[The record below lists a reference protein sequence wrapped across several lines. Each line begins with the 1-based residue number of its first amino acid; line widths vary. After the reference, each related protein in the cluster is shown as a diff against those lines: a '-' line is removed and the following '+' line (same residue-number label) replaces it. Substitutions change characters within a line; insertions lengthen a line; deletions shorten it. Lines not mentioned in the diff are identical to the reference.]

1 MRWKRA
7 VLCAASLNACT
18 SPSEPAPPPAQLSA
32 PFSITPLGVRGDPG
46 DRLGSGLAR
55 VGDLDGDG
63 FGDIAVGIPG
73 AANGSGRVL
82 LVAGSPAGLSAI
94 ATSTLLSVEG
104 AGAAFGASLAFLGD
118 VDGDGVGDLAV
129 GAPRHS
135 NSEPEEGRVYV
146 FRDSPNGFDMELFWT
161 METNTPGQRFGSR
174 VAAAGDFD
182 GDGRSDLWV
191 VTAPASGPAAI
202 YLYRGSGPSLET
214 TPTWTTPGLTVAG
227 AGDVDGDNRDDVVIG
242 DPTADNNSGRCD
254 LWLGTSNG
262 LPAEQPSRT
271 WRGGPGERLGASVAM
286 VGDLDGDGL
295 ADFVCGASG
304 ANGGAGKLV
313 VIFGDATK
321 SPMDLGGNL
330 FAVRELGTAVAPAGD
345 VNADGL
351 ADLLIGADGNGDGEV
366 LVLAGSSGNALST
379 VLWRGRCAEC
389 LPGHG
394 YGSVVAPLGDL
405 NGDGFA
411 DIGTGAPTLSVP
423 TGVAI
428 GALEV
433 GLGAATEPL
442 GLAWKTWTFPR
453 WNNGRNESLAI
464 VMQGDATGDG
474 RHDLVIGEPGREHPS
489 MPDSQRAGVAQI
501 WRYDEESNAFRIHR
515 GYAGEINSLAG
526 AAVALLDPKNGGAS
540 TMLLGMP
547 SFTSASASIGA
558 ATIYGGP
565 FFGIGDHD
573 GAAFGASLAAV
584 GDVDGDGLHDWV
596 VGGPGE
602 RASPTSNRVGTAVV
616 YGGRVFQNSAGA
628 FVPAP
633 PSELWR
639 GLGITPNAELGA
651 VVSAAGDVDGDTF
664 SDVLIAAPGERK
676 VYLIRG
682 GVGPLS
688 PLPLDVSTQID
699 HRGVALAALG
709 DINGDQLGD
718 FAIGLPE
725 ADGARGQVLVFLGHR
740 SAFTAP
746 LVLAGFAP
754 GDRFGASIASAGDLD
769 ADGFADLIIGAPG
782 FDGTFTDGGRAEI
795 YRGSSGGLEGSPYWT
810 IDGDRDGASLGDLV
824 AGGGDVDGD
833 GFPDFAVVARDLV
846 PTPGSTEAARLFLY
860 RGNGAITTARQPRP
874 NLLRVAGEQVISPFG
889 VSNYPNAVSLRLYV
903 ASPFGHGL
911 LHLETEVT
919 DEPSWSNPIRQQSAP
934 SLYSGEV
941 LALRQTITGLSKAT
955 VYRWRTRVH
964 YDLVRAPPQDTS
976 RWYLGGLPGQ
986 PTQVHFRTRDNVSP
1000 VAAPDTYTCVSDVGL
1015 DVVAVPPNAAS
1026 PGLLANDSDGD
1037 FDTLVVSL
1045 PDGSLSGP
1053 TAHGTVVLS
1062 REGGFRYR
1070 SEPGFVGVDRFR
1082 YRVSDE
1088 VGGETSAE
1096 VTIVVVPAGCD
1107 PSVVGVCGRGDV
1119 RGTLETTGGPRGFA
1133 CRVQV
1138 TAGVR
1143 SLVCDQRD
1151 GVLTLSEPVCE

>member
-1 MRWKRA
+1 MKWKRA

-18 SPSEPAPPPAQLSA
+18 SPSEPSPPPAQLSA
-32 PFSITPLGVRGDPG
+32 PFSVTPLGVRGDPG

-55 VGDLDGDG
+55 VGDLDGNG
-63 FGDIAVGIPG
+63 FGDIAVGLPG
-73 AANGSGRVL
+73 AGDGSGRVL

-94 ATSTLLSVEG
+94 ATSTFLSVEG
-104 AGAAFGASLAFLGD
+104 TGAAFGASLAFLGD

-146 FRDSPNGFDMELFWT
+146 FRDRPNGFDMEISWT

-227 AGDVDGDNRDDVVIG
+227 AGDIDGDNRDDVVIG
-242 DPTADNNSGRCD
+242 DPTADNNAGRCD

-271 WRGGPGERLGASVAM
+271 WRGGPGERLGASVGM

-295 ADFVCGASG
+295 ADFVCGAPG
-304 ANGGAGKLV
+304 ADSGAGKLL
-313 VIFGDATK
+313 VIFGATTK
-321 SPMDLGGNL
+321 GPMDLGGNV
-330 FAVRELGTAVAPAGD
+330 FAVSELGTSVAPAGD

-351 ADLLIGADGNGDGEV
+351 ADILVGAGGDGEGEV
-366 LVLAGSSGNALST
+366 LVIAGSTENTLST

-411 DIGTGAPTLSVP
+411 DIGIGAPTLSVQS
-423 TGVAI
+423 GVAI

-433 GLGAATEPL
+433 GLGHAGLPGTQPFLVSPYGKQPSSRNEPL
-442 GLAWKTWTFPR
+442 AVT
-453 WNNGRNESLAI
+453 I
-464 VMQGDATGDG
+464 QGDLNLDARD
-474 RHDLVIGEPGREHPS
+474 DLVIGNFGRHQPGNILLE
-489 MPDSQRAGVAQI
+489 RAGVVEAWSLEDGLAPFGAI
-501 WRYDEESNAFRIHR
+501 
-515 GYAGEINSLAG
+515 YATSG
-526 AAVALLDPKNGGAS
+526 AWGDTRLGASVALVDLGNRGFAH
-540 TMLLGMP
+540 LLFGQ
-547 SFTSASASIGA
+547 SGLRRASASIGA
-558 ATIYGGP
+558 ATAPRLFDLVGNN
-565 FFGIGDHD
+565 D
-573 GAAFGASLAAV
+573 GAAFGASMAAV
-584 GDVDGDGLHDWV
+584 GDVDGDGSHDWV

-602 RASPTSNRVGTAVV
+602 RATPTSDRVGTAVV
-616 YGGRVFQNSAGA
+616 YGGR
-628 FVPAP
+628 AP
-633 PSELWR
+633 DRPSELWR
-639 GLGITPNAELGA
+639 GLGLTPNAELGA

-676 VYLIRG
+676 VYLVRG
-682 GVGPLS
+682 GVGPLG
-688 PLPLDVSTQID
+688 PLTLGVPTDVD
-699 HRGVALAALG
+699 HHGVVLSAAG
-709 DINGDQLGD
+709 DINGDALGD

-725 ADGARGQVLVFLGHR
+725 VDGGRGQVLVFLGHR
-740 SAFTAP
+740 SAFAAP
-746 LVLAGFAP
+746 IVFAGVAP
-754 GDRFGASIASAGDLD
+754 GDRFGASVASAGDLD
-769 ADGFADLIIGAPG
+769 ADGHADLIIGAPG

-795 YRGSSGGLEGSPYWT
+795 YRGSSTGLDASPYWT

-846 PTPGSTEAARLFLY
+846 PTPGSTEAARLFVY
-860 RGNGAITTARQPRP
+860 RGNGATTTPRQPRP
-874 NLLRVAGEQVISPFG
+874 SLLRVAGEQAISPFG
-889 VSNYPNAVSLRLYV
+889 VSNYPNAVSLRLHA
-903 ASPFGHGL
+903 ASPFGRGL

-919 DEPSWSNPIRQQSAP
+919 DEPSWSNSIRQKSAP
-934 SLYSGEV
+934 SLYSGQV
-941 LALRQTITGLSKAT
+941 LALRQTISGLSKAT
-955 VYRWRTRVH
+955 AYRWRTRVH
-964 YDLVRAPPQDTS
+964 YDLVRAPPQDAS
-976 RWYLGGLPGQ
+976 RWYMGGLSGQ
-986 PTQVHFRTRDNVSP
+986 PSQVHFRTRDNVSP
-1000 VAAPDTYTCVSDVGL
+1000 VAAADTYTCVSDVGL

-1026 PGLLANDSDGD
+1026 PGLLANDSDSD

-1053 TAHGTVVLS
+1053 TAHGTIVLS

-1070 SEPGFVGVDRFR
+1070 PEPGFVGVDRFR

-1088 VGGETSAE
+1088 VGGEASTE

-1107 PSVVGVCGRGDV
+1107 PSVVGVCGRGDL
-1119 RGTLETTGGPRGFA
+1119 RGTLETTAGARGFA
-1133 CRVQV
+1133 CRVQL

-1143 SLVCDQRD
+1143 GLVCDHRD